1 MNRILKAI
9 VVLLAVIAV
18 SGLILVYGFRIR
30 HVTVEGND
38 RYSAEEISGDLT
50 STNLLKNTLYFVWK
64 YRSAVYSG
72 DAPYLTSVRAKI
84 LSPTSVKVTVT
95 ESTLIGRVQY
105 ENQNVYFDDSG
116 VVQEISSE
124 VRENVPLVTGV
135 GIEKPT
141 LYQKL
146 SVTNASTLRTMLS
159 ITQLLIQADFIP
171 DSVSFDSSGNM
182 TLRFGGIVV
191 KLGQDEYLEEKIANL
206 VAVYPQ
212 ISSRTGTLN
221 MEGFTGKNTS
231 ITFKEDGTGSGE
243 DETEGDN
250 TSGQTLV
257 GVGTDTQEEEK
268 TGEEADAEASG
279 DGSTADGPSGDAQD
293 ASSGSQDAS
302 SDGQDASSGSQDA
315 SSDSQDASSD
325 GQNEDQQDDSSGGTG
340 VMAFDSSGN
349 LHYDARI
356 VNGQVVDGQ
365 GNPIDGCTVDE
376 NGNIKD
382 AYWNVIDPA
391 TGALVQ

>member
-9 VVLLAVIAV
+9 VILLAVIAAAA
-18 SGLILVYGFRIR
+18 LILVYGFRIS

-38 RYSAEEISGDLT
+38 RYTADQISEDLT
-50 STNLLKNTLYFVWK
+50 QTNLLKNTLYFAWK

-72 DAPYLTSVRAKI
+72 DAPYLTSVKAKL

-105 ENQNVYFDDSG
+105 ESQNVYFDESG
-116 VVQEISSE
+116 IVQEISQQ
-124 VRENVPLVTGV
+124 VRTGIPLVTGV
-135 GIEKPT
+135 DIDSPV

-146 SVTNASTLRTMLS
+146 PVTNASTLRTMLS

-171 DSVSFDSSGNM
+171 DSVSFDTSGNM
-182 TLRFGGIVV
+182 TLRFGGVVV

-206 VAVYPQ
+206 VAIYPQ
-212 ISSRTGTLN
+212 ISSRSGTLN

-231 ITFKEDGTGSGE
+231 ITFKEAGSGSGE

-250 TSGQTLV
+250 TSGQTLT
-257 GVGTDTQEEEK
+257 GVGTDTQEGQAAEHAEGQDSG
-268 TGEEADAEASG
+268 TSADNGAENASSDQASDNASQNDQAADSG
-279 DGSTADGPSGDAQD
+279 QTADDSQNTDDDSRQ
-293 ASSGSQDAS
+293 SSGS
-302 SDGQDASSGSQDA
+302 
-315 SSDSQDASSD
+315 
-325 GQNEDQQDDSSGGTG
+325 G
-340 VMAFDSSGN
+340 VMAFDSNGT
-349 LHYDARI
+349 LHYDAHI
-356 VNGQVVDGQ
+356 VDGQVVDSS
-365 GNPIDGCTVDE
+365 GNPIAGCSVDE

-391 TGALVQ
+391 TGQLVQ